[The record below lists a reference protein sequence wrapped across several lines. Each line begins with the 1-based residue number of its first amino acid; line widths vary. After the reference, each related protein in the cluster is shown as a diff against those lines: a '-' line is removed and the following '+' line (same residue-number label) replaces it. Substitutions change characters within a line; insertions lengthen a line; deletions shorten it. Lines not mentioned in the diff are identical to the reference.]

1 MKNEIERR
9 RADLKCDVNVF
20 NILVDSNPAEKLVE
34 YFKEKN
40 KKSGEHEQC
49 NMQSQMMEIL
59 SQSHGNNSFS
69 VISEDFNFGY
79 GYPMTPHH
87 NISQSN
93 NPLQGKYK
101 YSNHGSSKTQ
111 LIYFHSSGLSAV

>member
-79 GYPMTPHH
+79 GYPMTPYR

-93 NPLQGKYK
+93 NPL
-101 YSNHGSSKTQ
+101 
-111 LIYFHSSGLSAV
+111 

>member
-40 KKSGEHEQC
+40 EKSGEHEQVLMQMQC

-79 GYPMTPHH
+79 GYPITPHC

-93 NPLQGKYK
+93 NPL
-101 YSNHGSSKTQ
+101 
-111 LIYFHSSGLSAV
+111 